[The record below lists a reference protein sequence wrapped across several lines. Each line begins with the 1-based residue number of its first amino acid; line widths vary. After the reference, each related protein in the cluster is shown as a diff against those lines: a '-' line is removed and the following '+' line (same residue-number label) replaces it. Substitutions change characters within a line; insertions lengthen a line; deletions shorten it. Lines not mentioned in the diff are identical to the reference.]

1 MFLFACSLRSTQCA
15 ALIALATAAG
25 VARIEPAQTTARSRP
40 DFPECTP
47 ISISVSIAHSRES
60 AIRSLAPW
68 FRVIEMLTQHST
80 VTAAAAQ
87 QHEAATPSALSTGLS
102 FLSSADSLTAL
113 VSGRWAFV
121 LPPRSESGLSAQEH
135 GFPFAIG
142 PPSSQASFNPRASG
156 TRVPAD
162 LAARR
167 KYVSSAVFSS
177 FCFVARLAR
186 RKCAGHRLAGSHV
199 TPGST
204 LRAEPAFHPVRLG
217 QRPWHGISGRRGALL
232 LSS

>member
-1 MFLFACSLRSTQCA
+1 MFLFACSLRSAQCA

-25 VARIEPAQTTARSRP
+25 VARIEPAQTTERNRP

-47 ISISVSIAHSRES
+47 MSVSVSPLDRRES
-60 AIRSLAPW
+60 AIKSFEPW
-68 FRVIEMLTQHST
+68 LRLIQMLTLHST
-80 VTAAAAQ
+80 VTAAAAL
-87 QHEAATPSALSTGLS
+87 QHEASTPSALSTALP
-102 FLSSADSLTAL
+102 FPSSADSLTVL
-113 VSGRWAFV
+113 VSGGSSPELRPHF
-121 LPPRSESGLSAQEH
+121 ESGLSAQEH

-142 PPSSQASFNPRASG
+142 PPSSQASFNPRAGG

-167 KYVSSAVFSS
+167 KFVSSAVVSL

-186 RKCAGHRLAGSHV
+186 REFAGHRLAGSHFN
-199 TPGST
+199 PGST

-217 QRPWHGISGRRGALL
+217 QRPWPGISGRRGALL

>member
-68 FRVIEMLTQHST
+68 FRVIDMLTQHST

-87 QHEAATPSALSTGLS
+87 QHEAEPNGMKRR
-102 FLSSADSLTAL
+102 F
-113 VSGRWAFV
+113 G
-121 LPPRSESGLSAQEH
+121 
-135 GFPFAIG
+135 
-142 PPSSQASFNPRASG
+142 SQGG
-156 TRVPAD
+156 TRVEMRAGQTMTGE
-162 LAARR
+162 LTAR
-167 KYVSSAVFSS
+167 
-177 FCFVARLAR
+177 
-186 RKCAGHRLAGSHV
+186 
-199 TPGST
+199 
-204 LRAEPAFHPVRLG
+204 
-217 QRPWHGISGRRGALL
+217 
-232 LSS
+232 